1 MRNTCHLV
9 INDIE
14 SKLIFDCFLQYLIC
28 VLVFFKSSEFVSNL
42 SKVLKLKAVYN
53 LLFSESTRDAGI
65 SFGKPK
71 LQYFYWLIKN
81 NV

>member
-1 MRNTCHLV
+1 M
-9 INDIE
+9 
-14 SKLIFDCFLQYLIC
+14 
-28 VLVFFKSSEFVSNL
+28 LVFFKSSEFVSNL

-71 LQYFYWLIKN
+71 LQYFDWLIKN
-81 NV
+81 NVWNVTYLSKYKNLHVK